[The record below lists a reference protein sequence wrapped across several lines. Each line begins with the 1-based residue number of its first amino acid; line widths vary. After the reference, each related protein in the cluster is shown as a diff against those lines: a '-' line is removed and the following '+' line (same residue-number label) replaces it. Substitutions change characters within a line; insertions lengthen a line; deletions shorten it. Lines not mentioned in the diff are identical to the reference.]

1 MNTLGNPLLAESALP
16 LGMPAFDQIEN
27 AHYGPAFE
35 VGMVE
40 HLAEIG
46 TIANRTNEPTF
57 ENVFVA
63 LERSGRVLT
72 RVSALFSNMVSA
84 HTNDELEALRTELA
98 PRLAAHSDE
107 VLLNPQLFARVGA
120 VYENRHDRDLGA
132 QSHRL
137 IERYYKDFV
146 RAGAELDDAGKERL
160 RAMNTELAGLS
171 TTFSQNV
178 LHEVNEQAIVVDSR
192 TELTGL
198 SDSEIAS
205 AAGAAEA
212 RDMAGYVIPLL
223 NTSGQPALASLED
236 RVLRQRIHQT
246 SLARGSGGGAFDNR
260 AIVTRIAGLR
270 AERAQLLGFPNHSAY
285 VLADETAETPEAV
298 NRRLADL
305 APPAV
310 ANARREAADLQAVID
325 AEGGGFQVKSWDWDF
340 YTEKVRQARYDFD
353 ESQLRPYLEMSTVLE
368 RGVFHAATML
378 FGVTF
383 EERTDLPTYH
393 PDVRVYEVHEADGE
407 LLAIFLTDFY
417 ARPSKQGGAWMNE
430 YVSQS
435 HLTGERAV
443 VGNHLNV
450 PEPPEGEPTLLS
462 WDEVI
467 TLFHEFGHALHGML
481 SDVEYPYFAGTAVP
495 RDFVEFPSQVYQMWA
510 TWPEVLQNYAVHYET
525 GEPMPAELLSKV
537 FETERFN
544 QGFAT
549 TEYLAASVLDQAW
562 HQLSLDEVPRP
573 DGLLAFEASVLEA
586 AGVAIDQIPPRYRS
600 TYFSHIMGGYAAGY
614 YSYIWA
620 EVLDADAVDWFKENG
635 GLSRENGDRFRASVL
650 SLGGSVGATEMYREF
665 RGRDGEIEPLLR
677 RRGLKLS

>member
-1 MNTLGNPLLAESALP
+1 
-16 LGMPAFDQIEN
+16 
-27 AHYGPAFE
+27 
-35 VGMVE
+35 
-40 HLAEIG
+40 
-46 TIANRTNEPTF
+46 
-57 ENVFVA
+57 
-63 LERSGRVLT
+63 
-72 RVSALFSNMVSA
+72 
-84 HTNDELEALRTELA
+84 
-98 PRLAAHSDE
+98 
-107 VLLNPQLFARVGA
+107 
-120 VYENRHDRDLGA
+120 
-132 QSHRL
+132 
-137 IERYYKDFV
+137 
-146 RAGAELDDAGKERL
+146 
-160 RAMNTELAGLS
+160 
-171 TTFSQNV
+171 
-178 LHEVNEQAIVVDSR
+178 
-192 TELTGL
+192 
-198 SDSEIAS
+198 
-205 AAGAAEA
+205 
-212 RDMAGYVIPLL
+212 
-223 NTSGQPALASLED
+223 
-236 RVLRQRIHQT
+236 
-246 SLARGSGGGAFDNR
+246 
-260 AIVTRIAGLR
+260 
-270 AERAQLLGFPNHSAY
+270 
-285 VLADETAETPEAV
+285 
-298 NRRLADL
+298 
-305 APPAV
+305 
-310 ANARREAADLQAVID
+310 
-325 AEGGGFQVKSWDWDF
+325 
-340 YTEKVRQARYDFD
+340 
-353 ESQLRPYLEMSTVLE
+353 
-368 RGVFHAATML
+368 ML

-435 HLTGERAV
+435 HLTRERAV

-549 TEYLAASVLDQAW
+549 TEYLAASLLDQAW

-573 DGLLAFEASVLEA
+573 DDLLAFEASALEA
-586 AGVAIDQIPPRYRS
+586 AGVAMDQIPPRYRS

-635 GLSRENGDRFRASVL
+635 GLSRENGDHFRASVL

-665 RGRDGEIEPLLR
+665 RGRDAKIEPLLR
-677 RRGLKLS
+677 RRGLQLS